1 MSMKLSLT
9 GRTALVTGSTAGIGL
24 AAAVGL
30 AREGAHVILNGRT
43 EERVKRAREQ
53 VLESIPGAQVSGV
66 AADFSSAKGAEAVTR
81 AFPHVDVLVNN
92 IGIFEPKP
100 FEQIPDE
107 DWFRFFETNVM
118 SGVRLSRFYFPKM
131 KAQNWGR
138 IVFVSSESAV
148 QIPSEMIHY
157 GMTKTAQVAV
167 ARGMAELTVGT
178 GVTVN
183 TVLPGPTSSEGVA
196 QFVAELGKS
205 QGIDAKQAERDF
217 FTHARPTS
225 LLKRF
230 ILPEEVAN
238 LIVYVCSP
246 HASATNGA
254 SLRVDG
260 GVVRAIL

>member
-1 MSMKLSLT
+1 MKLSLS
-9 GRTALVTGSTAGIGL
+9 GKTALVTGSTAGIGL

-66 AADFSSAKGAEAVTR
+66 AADFSSAKGAAAVTS
-81 AFPHVDVLVNN
+81 AFPQVDVLVNN
-92 IGIFEPKP
+92 VGIFEPKP

-107 DWFRFFETNVM
+107 DWLRFFETNVM

-131 KAQNWGR
+131 KAQGWGR

-167 ARGMAELTVGT
+167 ARGLAELTTGT

-183 TVLPGPTSSEGVA
+183 TVLPGPTSSEGVE
-196 QFVAELGKS
+196 QFVAELGRT
-205 QGIDAKQAERDF
+205 QGVDAKQAERDF

-225 LLKRF
+225 ILKRF

>member
-1 MSMKLSLT
+1 MDLGLAGK
-9 GRTALVTGSTAGIGL
+9 TALVTGSTAGIGL
-24 AAAVGL
+24 ATAVGL

-53 VLESIPGAQVSGV
+53 LLQAVPNAQVSGV
-66 AADFSSAKGAEAVTR
+66 AADFASAKGAAAVTS
-81 AFPHVDVLVNN
+81 AFPEVDVLVNN
-92 IGIFEPKP
+92 VGIFEPKA
-100 FEQIPDE
+100 FEHIPDE
-107 DWFRFFETNVM
+107 DWLRFFEINVM

-131 KAQNWGR
+131 RTQGWGR

-167 ARGMAELTVGT
+167 ARGLAELTTGT

-183 TVLPGPTSSEGVA
+183 TVLPGPTYSEGVE
-196 QFVAELGKS
+196 QFVVELGKT
-205 QGIDAKQAERDF
+205 QGMDPKAAEREF
-217 FTHARPTS
+217 FIHARPTS
-225 LLKRF
+225 IMKRF
-230 ILPEEVAN
+230 ATSEEVAN
-238 LIVYVCSP
+238 MILYVCSTR
-246 HASATNGA
+246 ASATNGA